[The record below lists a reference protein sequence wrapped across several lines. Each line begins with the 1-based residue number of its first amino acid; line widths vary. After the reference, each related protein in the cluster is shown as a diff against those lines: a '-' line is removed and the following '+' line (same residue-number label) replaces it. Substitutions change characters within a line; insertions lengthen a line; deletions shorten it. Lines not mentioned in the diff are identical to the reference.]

1 MKKWRDDRDNF
12 KNYVH
17 CTRYVRSV
25 HLYCARQ
32 HFGAHISF
40 MSPVEANAAPMGSKT
55 TQKRKRNTSHFLCC
69 LCSLLLL
76 FPFNQRFV
84 RPFVIMS
91 FSQDYLLADQGQ
103 VDSSLNNNDVI
114 ASSCLTSSSAD
125 ASVYSSLSST
135 KANLNLSRLP
145 PKKRSGQPKLSQDYF
160 EDTDNES
167 DSDDELN
174 MDHPG
179 RDQQDHSIVRRRR
192 LDSSSSSS
200 SFLRYSTSSP
210 RRNKE
215 LELATKEEEE
225 YLPRRVKS
233 CDSSSSKKTKKTCKK
248 KHPRKTRRYAKKQ
261 PKKSKTGRWT
271 IDECKAFLIG
281 LQKHGKGKWSKIAK
295 DIPTR

>member
-1 MKKWRDDRDNF
+1 MQD
-12 KNYVH
+12 
-17 CTRYVRSV
+17 SI
-25 HLYCARQ
+25 LARN
-32 HFGAHISF
+32 ISF
-40 MSPVEANAAPMGSKT
+40 MSHVVANAAPMGSKT
-55 TQKRKRNTSHFLCC
+55 TQKRKSNTYHFLCC
-69 LCSLLLL
+69 LCSLFLL
-76 FPFNQRFV
+76 FPSNQRFV
-84 RPFVIMS
+84 SSIAFIMS
-91 FSQDYLLADQGQ
+91 FSQGYLLADQGH
-103 VDSSLNNNDVI
+103 VDSSPNNNDVI

-135 KANLNLSRLP
+135 KTNLNLSRLP

-167 DSDDELN
+167 DSDDEL
-174 MDHPG
+174 MTDHPG

-200 SFLRYSTSSP
+200 TFMYHSASSRP
-210 RRNKE
+210 RRNNE
-215 LELATKEEEE
+215 LELATKEEEEE

-248 KHPRKTRRYAKKQ
+248 KHPRKTRYAKKKQ

-271 IDECKAFLIG
+271 IEECKAFLLG
-281 LQKHGKGKWSKIAK
+281 LQKHGKGKWSRIAK